1 MRYKPLGDTG
11 VQIPE
16 VGFGTW
22 LYKGDGAVIRRTL
35 ELDGPFIDTAESY
48 RTENY
53 VGQAIRGQR
62 EAYFIATKVSPENH
76 RAADLVRSCDR
87 SLARLGIDVIDLYQL
102 HAPSPSIPI
111 EETMEGMARVIREG
125 KVRFAGVSNFSVE
138 QMKAA
143 DAALRDLSGGHRVV
157 ANQVLYSVFARGIEA
172 DLLPYCEEN
181 RVTVIGYS
189 PLAQGRLGGELKNR
203 PELSAALERAAAE
216 TGKTVAQALIN
227 WAVRSPWAVTI
238 PATNRVERVDENYA
252 ASDWRLTDA
261 QYAAISAA
269 A

>member
-22 LYKGDGAVIRRTL
+22 LYKGDPAVVRRARDL
-35 ELDGPFIDTAESY
+35 GGPFIDTAESY

-53 VGQAIRGQR
+53 VGQAIRGER
-62 EAYFIATKVSPENH
+62 ADYFVATKVSPENH

-87 SLARLGIDVIDLYQL
+87 SLARLGVDVIDLYQL

-111 EETMEGMARVIREG
+111 EETMEGMARVIKDG
-125 KVRFAGVSNFSVE
+125 KVRLAGVSNFSVE

-143 DAALRDLSGGHRVV
+143 DAALRGLSGGHRVV
-157 ANQVLYSVFARGIEA
+157 ANQVLYSVFARGIED
-172 DLLPYCEEN
+172 DLLPYCEAN
-181 RVTVIGYS
+181 RITIIGYS

-203 PELSAALERAAAE
+203 PELNAVLEQTAAE
-216 TGKTVAQALIN
+216 TGKTVAQMLIN
-227 WAVRSPWAVTI
+227 WAVHSPWAVTI

-261 QYAAISAA
+261 QYAAITAA